1 MGRRACPQLAKSRF
15 RPVQNCDFCLVF
27 LVSFFRFFRF
37 GAAKKK
43 LRAFLG
49 IAQVVEVTR
58 GKISSGF
65 CGYREKWG
73 KKVQQEWKLWIV
85 CVISDLANCRWLSQ
99 DFNKEAFSGLFFLTF
114 RRFDRGLLSF
124 LKGLYLYF
132 IKLKKPF
139 VIS

>member
-1 MGRRACPQLAKSRF
+1 MSFSVFADRSCPEITAWGDARVRSWQNPDFGQFKIAIFVWFFLYRF
-15 RPVQNCDFCLVF
+15 SVF
-27 LVSFFRFFRF
+27 F
-37 GAAKKK
+37 GSARQKKK

-58 GKISSGF
+58 GKISSGS

-99 DFNKEAFSGLFFLTF
+99 DFNKEAFSGLFF
-114 RRFDRGLLSF
+114 
-124 LKGLYLYF
+124 
-132 IKLKKPF
+132 
-139 VIS
+139 